1 MILDGTPCTSQ
12 EKCPCNQGIVSLQ
25 LNRYGVIALIFTSE
39 EIAMIEGVLGSFFS
53 DNHTSEDLRKAYSRV
68 WQHLAADTLDS
79 EDLRRISSAVDF
91 AMKNQFCES
100 CSRESQRV
108 LTTVLIKSIS
118 AQ

>member
-1 MILDGTPCTSQ
+1 
-12 EKCPCNQGIVSLQ
+12 
-25 LNRYGVIALIFTSE
+25 
-39 EIAMIEGVLGSFFS
+39 MIEGVLGSFFS

-108 LTTVLIKSIS
+108 LTTVLITLRVGFATDWKPTGTVPKSK
-118 AQ
+118 

>member
-1 MILDGTPCTSQ
+1 
-12 EKCPCNQGIVSLQ
+12 
-25 LNRYGVIALIFTSE
+25 
-39 EIAMIEGVLGSFFS
+39 MIEGVLGSFFS

-100 CSRESQRV
+100 CKQRKPACSDNGTHQV
-108 LTTVLIKSIS
+108 DFRTMIE
-118 AQ
+118 A

>member
-1 MILDGTPCTSQ
+1 M
-12 EKCPCNQGIVSLQ
+12 V
-25 LNRYGVIALIFTSE
+25 FTNE
-39 EIAMIEGVLGSFFS
+39 EVAMIEGIIGSFFS
-53 DNHTSEDLRKAYSRV
+53 GGHVSEDVRHAYSRV

-108 LTTVLIKSIS
+108 LATVLIKSIS

>member
-1 MILDGTPCTSQ
+1 M
-12 EKCPCNQGIVSLQ
+12 V
-25 LNRYGVIALIFTSE
+25 FTNE
-39 EIAMIEGVLGSFFS
+39 EVAMIEGIIGAFFS
-53 DNHTSEDLRKAYSRV
+53 GGHVSEDVRHAYSRV

>member
-1 MILDGTPCTSQ
+1 M
-12 EKCPCNQGIVSLQ
+12 
-25 LNRYGVIALIFTSE
+25 IFTSE
-39 EIAMIEGVLGSFFS
+39 ELAMIEGVLGSFFS
-53 DNHTSEDLRKAYSRV
+53 GNHISEDLRNAYSRV

-79 EDLRRISSAVDF
+79 ADLQRISSAVDF

-108 LTTVLIKSIS
+108 LTTVLIKAIS

>member
-1 MILDGTPCTSQ
+1 M
-12 EKCPCNQGIVSLQ
+12 V
-25 LNRYGVIALIFTSE
+25 FTNE
-39 EIAMIEGVLGSFFS
+39 EVAMIEGIIGSFFS
-53 DNHTSEDLRKAYSRV
+53 GGHVSEDVRHAYSRV

>member
-1 MILDGTPCTSQ
+1 
-12 EKCPCNQGIVSLQ
+12 
-25 LNRYGVIALIFTSE
+25 
-39 EIAMIEGVLGSFFS
+39 MIEGVLGSFFS
-53 DNHTSEDLRKAYSRV
+53 DNHTS
-68 WQHLAADTLDS
+68 DTLDS

>member
-1 MILDGTPCTSQ
+1 
-12 EKCPCNQGIVSLQ
+12 
-25 LNRYGVIALIFTSE
+25 
-39 EIAMIEGVLGSFFS
+39 MIEGVLGSFFS

-100 CSRESQRV
+100 CSRESRFPSSKTSSRSVERQWIQFPRRAPNYPFRSTG
-108 LTTVLIKSIS
+108 L
-118 AQ
+118 